1 VSATSD
7 IRSKPGHA
15 EILIAEDSPTQA
27 EKLRYLLEEDG
38 YSVLVASNGRQALAE
53 AHRRKPTLIVSDV
66 VMPEM
71 DGYTLCRE
79 IKRTE
84 ELKNIPVVLLTSL
97 SDIRDIMKGLE
108 CGADNFI
115 RKPYDKEYLLSRIS
129 YLLMNLTLRKNQ
141 KMQMGMEIF
150 LGGQKHFITAERQQ
164 ILDLLISIYED
175 AVRLNNELHARQLE
189 LAHSNHLLNGLY
201 RIAEGLNKAVTE
213 REVCEKA
220 LEYAMEL
227 PGLRAGWLYLEN
239 NNTFRLAAAHNAPTT
254 LVAVQTADGPC
265 HCQRLFLDGEL
276 AQVTNISGCRHLM
289 EPGARATN
297 PSCHASVP
305 LQNGNR
311 NRGILNVVGND
322 GDLFNDNELEML
334 YGIGHQVSIALER
347 AWLHENME
355 QLVAQRTAA
364 LTAEISLRKEYEAR
378 IVRLNRIYS
387 VLSGINTTIVR
398 VRGTQELFDDACR
411 LAVDHG
417 QFVFCWIGTF
427 DADTR
432 NITPMAKAGRDDG
445 YLAQLSLDNVLE
457 SAGNSFLIA
466 QAITQAQPA
475 ICNDLADQRL
485 RLTHASAVE
494 RGYYST
500 VVLPLMLEGN
510 VIGVF
515 ALYAPETG
523 FFDEEEMALLS
534 EMAGDISFAMD
545 HLKKEERLNYLAFFN
560 AVTNLPNRALFLDRV
575 DQRIRT
581 SEHNHEVLSV
591 IILDLERFSSINESL
606 GHQAGDS
613 LLRQLAQRLKELL
626 GETDILAHLSADHFA
641 IATAHEGES
650 TIIAHILDKVLLG
663 IQNQPFLIG
672 GQELHVSAR
681 AGTSSYPGDGGDTD
695 TLLRRAE
702 TALKRAKVS
711 CDRHLFYAPEF
722 NARITEKLKLETK
735 LRQALEQGQLVL
747 HYQPKINLKTGQI
760 SGLEALMRWRDPE
773 LGLIPPLSFI
783 PLLEETRMILEAGR
797 WALGKAISDYRKWQ
811 AMGLNPPKIAVN
823 VSPIQLRQNDFV
835 AMVASVLNAANNV
848 DIGLEF
854 EITESVIMQDIEANI
869 QKLRCIRD
877 MNIEVAIDDFGTGY
891 SSLSYIAK
899 LPVNVLKIDRAFII
913 NMTTNPDDFTIVSA
927 IISLAHSLHL
937 QVIAEG
943 VETHEQAALLRAL
956 ECDEMQGYLFS
967 PGVTCEKV
975 EELLRQ
981 NKSLSPQPTH

>member
-1 VSATSD
+1 MSATSD

-239 NNTFRLAAAHNAPTT
+239 NNTFRLAAARNAPTT
-254 LVAVQTADGPC
+254 LVPVQTADGPC

-289 EPGARATN
+289 EPGAGTTN

-305 LQNGNR
+305 LRNGNR

-322 GDLFNDNELEML
+322 KDLFNDNELEML

-981 NKSLSPQPTH
+981 NKSLSPQPIH

>member
-1 VSATSD
+1 MSATSD

-239 NNTFRLAAAHNAPTT
+239 NNTFRLAAARNAPTT

-265 HCQRLFLDGEL
+265 RCQRLFLDGEL

-289 EPGARATN
+289 EPGAGTTN

-305 LQNGNR
+305 LRNGNR

-322 GDLFNDNELEML
+322 KDLFNDNELEML

-981 NKSLSPQPTH
+981 NKSLSPQPIH

>member
-1 VSATSD
+1 MSATSD
-7 IRSKPGHA
+7 IRSKPSHA

-115 RKPYDKEYLLSRIS
+115 RKPYDNEYLLSRIS

-175 AVRLNNELHARQLE
+175 AIRLNNELHARQLE

-239 NNTFRLAAAHNAPTT
+239 NNTFRLAAARNAPPT
-254 LVAVQTADGPC
+254 LAGSANGRWTMPLSTPFPRRRVSPGYQ
-265 HCQRLFLDGEL
+265 HCPDAG
-276 AQVTNISGCRHLM
+276 ISWNL
-289 EPGARATN
+289 EAGATS

-305 LQNGNR
+305 LRNGNR
-311 NRGILNVVGND
+311 NRGILNLVGNER
-322 GDLFNDNELEML
+322 DLFSDNELEML

-417 QFVFCWIGTF
+417 QFVFCWIGMF

-445 YLAQLSLDNVLE
+445 YLSQLSLDNVLE
-457 SAGNSFLIA
+457 SARKLI
-466 QAITQAQPA
+466 PD
-475 ICNDLADQRL
+475 C
-485 RLTHASAVE
+485 
-494 RGYYST
+494 
-500 VVLPLMLEGN
+500 
-510 VIGVF
+510 
-515 ALYAPETG
+515 
-523 FFDEEEMALLS
+523 
-534 EMAGDISFAMD
+534 AGDNAGPASNLQRSDRPAPAA
-545 HLKKEERLNYLAFFN
+545 HPCVSGGARLLFHCGTAADARRQCNRH
-560 AVTNLPNRALFLDRV
+560 VRALCARNRV
-575 DQRIRT
+575 
-581 SEHNHEVLSV
+581 
-591 IILDLERFSSINESL
+591 
-606 GHQAGDS
+606 
-613 LLRQLAQRLKELL
+613 LR
-626 GETDILAHLSADHFA
+626 
-641 IATAHEGES
+641 
-650 TIIAHILDKVLLG
+650 
-663 IQNQPFLIG
+663 
-672 GQELHVSAR
+672 
-681 AGTSSYPGDGGDTD
+681 
-695 TLLRRAE
+695 
-702 TALKRAKVS
+702 
-711 CDRHLFYAPEF
+711 
-722 NARITEKLKLETK
+722 
-735 LRQALEQGQLVL
+735 
-747 HYQPKINLKTGQI
+747 
-760 SGLEALMRWRDPE
+760 
-773 LGLIPPLSFI
+773 
-783 PLLEETRMILEAGR
+783 
-797 WALGKAISDYRKWQ
+797 
-811 AMGLNPPKIAVN
+811 
-823 VSPIQLRQNDFV
+823 
-835 AMVASVLNAANNV
+835 
-848 DIGLEF
+848 
-854 EITESVIMQDIEANI
+854 
-869 QKLRCIRD
+869 
-877 MNIEVAIDDFGTGY
+877 
-891 SSLSYIAK
+891 
-899 LPVNVLKIDRAFII
+899 
-913 NMTTNPDDFTIVSA
+913 
-927 IISLAHSLHL
+927 
-937 QVIAEG
+937 
-943 VETHEQAALLRAL
+943 
-956 ECDEMQGYLFS
+956 
-967 PGVTCEKV
+967 
-975 EELLRQ
+975 
-981 NKSLSPQPTH
+981 

>member
-1 VSATSD
+1 MSATSD

-239 NNTFRLAAAHNAPTT
+239 NNTFRLAAARNAPTT
-254 LVAVQTADGPC
+254 LVPVQTADGPC

-289 EPGARATN
+289 EPGAGATN

-305 LQNGNR
+305 LRNGNR

-322 GDLFNDNELEML
+322 RELFNDNELEML